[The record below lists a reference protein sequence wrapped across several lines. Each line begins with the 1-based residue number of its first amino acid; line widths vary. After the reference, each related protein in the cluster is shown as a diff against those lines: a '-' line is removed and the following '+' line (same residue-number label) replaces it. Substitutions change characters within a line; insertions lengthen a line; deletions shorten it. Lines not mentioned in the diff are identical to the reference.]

1 MSNENESGIT
11 RRDCLMAMGTA
22 AAGLAVA
29 AGAGVANAAPATQP
43 AEVEGYDANA
53 GEYVLPPLTYDYA
66 DLEPSIDAQT
76 MKLHHDIHHAGYV
89 RGLNGTLK
97 KLAAAR
103 EAGDFAAVKALSND
117 AAFHGS
123 GHFLH
128 TVFWRNM
135 APASRGGGGEPPK
148 LLADHLG
155 ICFGSIAAFR
165 AQFSAASGAVEGS
178 GWGILAYEPHARGLV
193 VLQAEKHQNLTQW
206 GVTPLLV
213 LDVWE
218 HAYYLKYQ
226 NKRGDYVKAFWDV
239 VNWNDVAARLHAAMT
254 TGAGASPAM

>member
-1 MSNENESGIT
+1 MSSEQTSGMS
-11 RRDCLMAMGTA
+11 RRDYLLAMGTA

-29 AGAGVANAAPATQP
+29 SSVAAQP
-43 AEVEGYDANA
+43 AEGEKKVDLEVEGYDAKA

-66 DLEPSIDAQT
+66 DLEPAIDSQT

-89 RGLNGTLK
+89 RGLNGAMT
-97 KLAAAR
+97 KLAEAR
-103 EAGDFAAVKALSND
+103 KAGDFSAVKALSLD

-128 TVFWRNM
+128 TIFWRNM
-135 APASRGGGGEPPK
+135 APAKNGGGGEPPK
-148 LLADHLG
+148 MLSDHLTR
-155 ICFGSIAAFR
+155 CFGSVDNFR
-165 AQFSAASGAVEGS
+165 KQFSAASGAVEGS
-178 GWGILAYEPHARGLV
+178 GWGILAYEPHAKGMV
-193 VLQAEKHQNLTQW
+193 ILQAEKHQNLTQW

-213 LDVWE
+213 IDVWE

-239 VNWNDVAARLHAAMT
+239 VNWNDVAARTHAAEKADTAM
-254 TGAGASPAM
+254 PAM